1 MVSKS
6 MGDVLEF
13 LHAPWTFDS
22 NRSLLPSSYASAL
35 TRFKDYGP
43 SSHFN
48 VYDQAC

>member
-13 LHAPWTFDS
+13 LHAPWTSDS
-22 NRSLLPSSYASAL
+22 DRSFLPSSDASTL
-35 TRFKDYGP
+35 TQVKDYGP

>member
-6 MGDVLEF
+6 TGDVLEF
-13 LHAPWTFDS
+13 LREWTSDS
-22 NRSLLPSSYASAL
+22 NRSFLPSSYASAL

-48 VYDQAC
+48 VYD